1 MSEVDDY
8 MKVVTDELCRQSG
21 ASTYPGLWV
30 GYGYSDDTINVDGEI
45 DVRKLVRAIMSM
57 KHD

>member
-1 MSEVDDY
+1 